1 MLGNNFIDRYHKER
15 RIMTTAA
22 APASP
27 TALESKPRPWGFLL
41 IQGIAMVIIGAI
53 LLWAPAKTSVDTYL
67 LLVNLLGIYWIIS
80 GVLDLVHMFTDHT
93 GWGWKLFMG
102 LISIAAGVYIV
113 AYPVAAAVVL
123 PRVFVLV
130 LGVWALIQGTIAL
143 ILAFKGGGWG
153 LGALGVIG
161 IVFGGILIANY
172 GNLGSGL
179 ALVWAAAI
187 WAFIGGFFVIVR
199 AFQQR
204 NS

>member
-1 MLGNNFIDRYHKER
+1 
-15 RIMTTAA
+15 MTTAT

-41 IQGIAMVIIGAI
+41 IQGIAMVILGAI
-53 LLWAPAKTSVDTYL
+53 LLWAPSKTAADTYV
-67 LLVNLLGIYWIIS
+67 LLVTLLGIYWIVS

-102 LISIAAGVYIV
+102 LVSIIAGTYIV

-130 LGVWALIQGTIAL
+130 LGIWGVIQGIIAL
-143 ILAFKGGGWG
+143 VLAFKGGGWG

-161 IVFGGILIANY
+161 IIFGAILIANWS
-172 GNLGSGL
+172 NLGSGL
-179 ALVWAAAI
+179 ALVWVAAI
-187 WAFIGGFFVIVR
+187 WALIGGIVLIVR

-204 NS
+204 NA

>member
-1 MLGNNFIDRYHKER
+1 
-15 RIMTTAA
+15 MTTAA
-22 APASP
+22 ASSSP
-27 TALESKPRPWGFLL
+27 TALESKARPWGFLL

-53 LLWAPAKTSVDTYL
+53 LLWAPAKDKIETYL
-67 LLVNLLGIYWIIS
+67 LLVTLLGIYWIIS

-102 LISIAAGVYIV
+102 LVSILAGFYIV
-113 AYPVAAAVVL
+113 AYPVASAVAL

-130 LGVWALIQGTIAL
+130 LGIWGIMQGIIAL

-161 IVFGGILIANY
+161 IIFGGILLASY
-172 GNLGSGL
+172 GNLGTGL
-179 ALVWAAAI
+179 AMIWAAAI
-187 WAFIGGFFVIVR
+187 WAFVGGFFVIFR

-204 NS
+204 KAA

>member
-1 MLGNNFIDRYHKER
+1 
-15 RIMTTAA
+15 MTTATVSSSA
-22 APASP
+22 

-41 IQGIAMVIIGAI
+41 IQGVAMVIIGAI
-53 LLWAPAKTSVDTYL
+53 LLWSPVKTSANAYL
-67 LLVNLLGIYWIIS
+67 LLVNLLGIYWIVS
-80 GVLDLVHMFTDHT
+80 GVLDLVHMFTDHS

-102 LISIAAGVYIV
+102 LISIAAGTYIV

-130 LGVWALIQGTIAL
+130 LGLWALIQGTVAL
-143 ILAFKGGGWG
+143 LLAFKGGGWG
-153 LGALGVIG
+153 LGALGAIG
-161 IVFGGILIANY
+161 IVFGLILIANY

-187 WAFIGGFFVIVR
+187 WAFIGGIFVIFR

-204 NS
+204 NA